1 MLRGQDLAVTG
12 HIGTPVANNIG
23 HTLVIGGQ
31 PSLRKKFIL
40 EYALQ
45 SWTFLALGGMRP
57 MTAVAVVVIK
67 LAACGLLRSEAEF
80 GVRFAALYIA
90 TGEYSKCKERDHP
103 RCNQK
108 VKIQSQPVVTLQ
120 FRFLDLSFSGFHHYR
135 SCGSFAP
142 RFPQ

>member
-40 EYALQ
+40 EYSLQ
-45 SWTFLALGGMRP
+45 SWTFLSLGGIRP
-57 MTAVAVVVIK
+57 MTAGAVVVIN

-80 GVRFAALYIA
+80 GGPLSALYIP
-90 TGEYSKCKERDHP
+90 TRYHGP
-103 RCNQK
+103 RSARAQR
-108 VKIQSQPVVTLQ
+108 T
-120 FRFLDLSFSGFHHYR
+120 
-135 SCGSFAP
+135 A
-142 RFPQ
+142 